1 MIRHRSGTALGIAAL
16 LVPLCASL
24 ANAQARP
31 RPRGQTIEIRGQVPT
46 PQVVTV
52 RPREVP
58 QFTRSVLVPL
68 FYDRTFWPTILPAYA
83 LVPMRDLTGTAPV
96 DTTPQPVV
104 AVGVPSVSLPPT
116 PVATTPTPSG
126 PPAMSAADSAAAAAA
141 AAARQAELDA
151 IRAELDRRRARLDS
165 LSSAVREMG
174 RGRQRGGQPAPSDTT
189 RPTPSSPDGGSPR

>member
-1 MIRHRSGTALGIAAL
+1 MSHRRPIIPTALAAL
-16 LVPLCASL
+16 ALPLCATL
-24 ANAQARP
+24 ASAQARP
-31 RPRGQTIEIRGQVPT
+31 RQQTIEIRGQVPT

-83 LVPMRDLTGTAPV
+83 LVPMRHITGTMPV

-104 AVGVPSVSLPPT
+104 AVGVPSVSLPPARST
-116 PVATTPTPSG
+116 PVAAVPAG
-126 PPAMSAADSAAAAAA
+126 PPARAAADSAAAAAS

-151 IRAELDRRRARLDS
+151 IRAELERRRARLDS
-165 LSSAVREMG
+165 LSSAVRDMG
-174 RGRQRGGQPAPSDTT
+174 RGRRGGQPAPSDTT